1 MKKQQTIFAPYIA
14 LDTWHDAYGRL
25 AEAAN
30 AAGMKNYEVVTTA
43 SGLKAVPVA
52 QKKKN
57 LQIAEGK

>member
-25 AEAAN
+25 AEAAK
-30 AAGMKNYEVVTTA
+30 AAGLKNYEVVTTYK
-43 SGLKAVPVA
+43 GLKAVPIA
-52 QKKKN
+52 PKKKK